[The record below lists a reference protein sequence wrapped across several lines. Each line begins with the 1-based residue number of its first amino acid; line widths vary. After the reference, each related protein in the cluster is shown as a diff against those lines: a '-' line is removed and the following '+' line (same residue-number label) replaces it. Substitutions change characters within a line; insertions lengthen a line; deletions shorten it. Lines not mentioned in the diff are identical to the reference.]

1 MAKDEIGSRSRREF
15 LHACAVASAVPFL
28 AGGPVAALADTPLP
42 VVPTLDYYKVLFD
55 CEAPAA
61 AAFGRTALALRL
73 PAVAVGR
80 DVTSLW
86 YDDLYHHWKEGPAA
100 IAGLTAPHVAFCLEI
115 LARDVGMR
123 VVYRGEHSPLD
134 GKRIRHRLV
143 GPADLLA
150 RSSLLEANWTQ
161 GAAQLLGCCQAAPT
175 RAEVEFISAAGSHAM
190 DEQLVSWVIA
200 PRPSPG

>member
-1 MAKDEIGSRSRREF
+1 MAKHETGSCSRREF
-15 LHACAVASAVPFL
+15 LQACAAASAAPLL
-28 AGGPVAALADTPLP
+28 AGGPVAALADTLLP
-42 VVPTLDYYKVLFD
+42 VVPSLDFYKLLFD
-55 CEAPAA
+55 REAPAA
-61 AAFGRTALALRL
+61 AAFGRHALALHL

-86 YDDLYHHWKEGPAA
+86 YDDLYHRWREGPVA
-100 IAGLTAPHVAFCLEI
+100 IAGLTVPHVAFCLEI

-123 VVYRGEHSPLD
+123 LMYRGEHSPL
-134 GKRIRHRLV
+134 GGERIRHRLV

-161 GAAQLLGCCQAAPT
+161 GTARLLGCCQAAHEHT
-175 RAEVEFISAAGSHAM
+175 EVEVTSTAGNHAL

-200 PRPSPG
+200 LRPSPG

>member
-1 MAKDEIGSRSRREF
+1 MAKRETGSCSRREF
-15 LHACAVASAVPFL
+15 LQACAVASAVPLL
-28 AGGPVAALADTPLP
+28 AGGPVAALADTLLS
-42 VVPTLDYYKVLFD
+42 VVPSLDFYKLLFD
-55 CEAPAA
+55 REAPAA
-61 AAFGRTALALRL
+61 VAFGRNALALHL
-73 PAVAVGR
+73 PAVEVGR

-86 YDDLYHHWKEGPAA
+86 YDDLYHRWRGGPAA
-100 IAGLTAPHVAFCLEI
+100 IAGLTVPHVAFCLEI

-123 VVYRGEHSPLD
+123 VLYRGEHSPLG

-161 GAAQLLGCCQAAPT
+161 GTARLLGCCQAAQEHT
-175 RAEVEFISAAGSHAM
+175 EVEFISTAGNHAM

-200 PRPSPG
+200 PRPSLG